1 MSETNNRHEQ
11 PAAIAEDESSH
22 SNEGAATGTRSSK
35 KQLAVVKR
43 ILGRVLMPI
52 KSCKAK
58 RTNVIDQLRQN
69 DGEFSVLK
77 LDGSH
82 TVLNL
87 DRLVEAIEC
96 NTTVK
101 NIQIHGGL
109 VANLP
114 LEQQHLLWHALGQLP
129 QLEEVHFKYFLEFPL
144 MLDGLNCVLERAKG
158 IRKLTIYDSVLYT
171 RNYEDRLIDLHDH
184 VNLKTVFFSQLRIPE
199 GRVLDTII
207 QPLTTAPNL
216 ANLTIRIPRKKK
228 SLVTNKTLKMLA
240 TSESLKVLELRRV
253 VLKDEQIIQIA
264 HDLENHSA
272 ASKMKEVT
280 IQCDDCLREP
290 CCMALGT
297 MLKKNSIVTRLEVW
311 GQKVEEDGFVY
322 VINSL
327 KENKTLKVLHLSHD
341 IGEKGNAALTN
352 LLKHNFVMETLYMRS
367 FGDPAMMA
375 QTDYYLKLNATSLR
389 GLQLDINMDRPKL
402 VDKLEKHVED
412 INHLY
417 FLMRGNPNVFNDC
430 C

>member
-1 MSETNNRHEQ
+1 MNQADDQST
-11 PAAIAEDESSH
+11 AT
-22 SNEGAATGTRSSK
+22 NEGAAGPQRTN
-35 KQLAVVKR
+35 KQLPSIRRLV
-43 ILGRVLMPI
+43 GRVLMPI
-52 KSCKAK
+52 RKCRTK
-58 RTNVIDQLRQN
+58 RTNIIDQLKQN
-69 DGEFSVLK
+69 DEEFSVLK

-87 DRLVEAIEC
+87 DRLVDAIEC
-96 NTTVK
+96 NVTVK

-114 LEQQHLLWHALGQLP
+114 LEQQHLLWHALGKLP

-171 RNYEDRLIDLHDH
+171 RNYDDRLIDLQGH

-199 GRVLDTII
+199 GRVLDGII
-207 QPLTTAPNL
+207 QPLNTAPNL
-216 ANLTIRIPRKKK
+216 TNLTIRIPRKKK
-228 SLVTNKTLKMLA
+228 HLVEMKTLRMLVH
-240 TSESLKVLELRRV
+240 SETLKVLELRRI
-253 VLKDEQIIQIA
+253 VLRDEQIVQLA
-264 HDLENHSA
+264 QDLENHKEE
-272 ASKMKEVT
+272 SKLKEVT
-280 IQCDDCLREP
+280 IQCDDCLRQP
-290 CCMALGT
+290 CCEALGT

-311 GQKVEEDGFVY
+311 GQKVEEEGFVY

-327 KENKTLKVLHLSHD
+327 QDNKTLKVLHLSHD

-389 GLQLDINMDRPKL
+389 GLQLDINMDRAKL
-402 VDKLEKHVED
+402 VEKVEKHTDD
-412 INHLY
+412 INHVY
-417 FLMRGNPNVFNDC
+417 FLLRGNPNVFSDC
-430 C
+430 

>member
-1 MSETNNRHEQ
+1 MNQ
-11 PAAIAEDESSH
+11 AAEADESTAT
-22 SNEGAATGTRSSK
+22 NEGAAGAQRNK
-35 KQLAVVKR
+35 QQLAAVRRLV
-43 ILGRVLMPI
+43 GRVLMPI
-52 KSCKAK
+52 RSCRTK
-58 RTNVIDQLRQN
+58 RTNVIDQLNQN
-69 DGEFSVLK
+69 DEEFSVLK

-87 DRLVEAIEC
+87 DRLVGAIEC
-96 NTTVK
+96 NVTVK

-114 LEQQHLLWHALGQLP
+114 LEQQHLLWHALGRLP
-129 QLEEVHFKYFLEFPL
+129 KLEEVHFKYFLEFPL
-144 MLDGLNCVLERAKG
+144 MLDGLNCILERAKG
-158 IRKLTIYDSVLYT
+158 IRKLTVYDSVLYT
-171 RNYEDRLIDLHDH
+171 RNYDDRLIDLHEH

-199 GRVLDTII
+199 GRVLDGII
-207 QPLTTAPNL
+207 QPLNKAPNL

-228 SLVTNKTLKMLA
+228 NMVETKTLRMLA
-240 TSESLKVLELRRV
+240 QSESLKVLELRRI
-253 VLKDEQIIQIA
+253 VLKDEQIIQLA
-264 HDLENHSA
+264 QDLENRVE

-290 CCMALGT
+290 CCVALGT
-297 MLKKNSIVTRLEVW
+297 MLKKNSIITRLEVW

-327 KENKTLKVLHLSHD
+327 KNNKTLKVLHLSHD
-341 IGEKGNAALTN
+341 IGEKGNAALTD

-389 GLQLDINMDRPKL
+389 GLQLDINIDRAKL
-402 VDKLEKHVED
+402 VEKVEKHQED
-412 INHLY
+412 INHIY
-417 FLMRGNPNVFNDC
+417 FILRGNPNVFSS
-430 C
+430 

>member
-1 MSETNNRHEQ
+1 MNNNNRQ
-11 PAAIAEDESSH
+11 QQQAAIAEDESTH
-22 SNEGAATGTRSSK
+22 SNEGAASTTRRSSK

-43 ILGRVLMPI
+43 FVGRVLMPI
-52 KSCKAK
+52 RSCRTK
-58 RTNVIDQLRQN
+58 RTNIIDQLKQN

-87 DRLVEAIEC
+87 DRLVDAIEC

-144 MLDGLNCVLERAKG
+144 MLDGLNCILERAKG

-171 RNYEDRLIDLHDH
+171 RNYDDCLIDLQDH

-228 SLVTNKTLKMLA
+228 NLVETKTLKMLA
-240 TSESLKVLELRRV
+240 KSESLKVLELRRV
-253 VLKDEQIIQIA
+253 VLKDEQIIQLA
-264 HDLENHSA
+264 AELENHSES
-272 ASKMKEVT
+272 SKMKEVT

-290 CCMALGT
+290 CCVALGT
-297 MLKKNSIVTRLEVW
+297 MLKKNPIVTRLEVW
-311 GQKVEEDGFVY
+311 GQKVEEEGFVY

-327 KENKTLKVLHLSHD
+327 KNNKTLKVLHLSHD
-341 IGEKGNAALTN
+341 IGEKGNSALTN

-367 FGDPAMMA
+367 FGDPTMMA

-402 VDKLEKHVED
+402 VEKLEKHTDD

-417 FLMRGNPNVFNDC
+417 FLMRGNPNVFDGC
-430 C
+430 